1 MIITRTAI
9 VSLAVAGV
17 LASTPSPARA
27 QLSSEAAIAK
37 AETIFKNLQ
46 DGKTADIVKEFNA
59 KMAEAV
65 PEQKLQGGWA
75 DLTGKFGA
83 FKSITERREGP
94 LEGRQAVE
102 LILAFEKET
111 VVLRT
116 VFDNDG
122 KVGGLVFRPLTNA
135 LLPPKK

>member
-1 MIITRTAI
+1 MTSARIAI
-9 VSLAVAGV
+9 VSLTLAAVF
-17 LASTPSPARA
+17 ASIPSPAHA

-37 AETIFKNLQ
+37 AETVFKNLQ

-65 PEQKLQGGWA
+65 PEQKLQGGWTN
-75 DLTGKFGA
+75 LTSKFGA
-83 FKSITERREGP
+83 FKSITERREGL
-94 LEGRQAVE
+94 LEGRQNVE
-102 LILAFEKET
+102 LILAFENET

-122 KVGGLVFRPLTNA
+122 KIGGLVFRPLTGA
-135 LLPPKK
+135 LLPAKK